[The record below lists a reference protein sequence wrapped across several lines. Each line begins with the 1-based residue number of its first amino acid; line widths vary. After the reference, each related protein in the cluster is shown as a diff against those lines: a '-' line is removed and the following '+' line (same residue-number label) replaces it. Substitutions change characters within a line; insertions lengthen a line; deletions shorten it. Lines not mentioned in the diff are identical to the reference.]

1 MWGVGARTYRLR
13 TVGVGT
19 DERGEFAWL
28 EPYEE
33 PLDSGLWLRVE
44 AEREELF
51 GEEHVYC
58 RVSVLRVS
66 DVFVDPNSALRQ
78 QGIDPASVNVL
89 MWPPPVV
96 ADLSILFL
104 EGGTPTE
111 WTGPIRRVLDQAKP
125 TTH

>member
-1 MWGVGARTYRLR
+1 MLERFQVRPFEKIASDLRWTGPIEDGVYVWSVGVRTYRLR
-13 TVGVGT
+13 TVEVGA

-66 DVFVDPNSALRQ
+66 EVFVDPHSALRR

-89 MWPPPVV
+89 M
-96 ADLSILFL
+96 
-104 EGGTPTE
+104 EGFSSG
-111 WTGPIRRVLDQAKP
+111 
-125 TTH
+125 H